1 MITKIAD
8 IEQLLTRGRTD
19 PLSVFSELRR
29 LAASDQW
36 QTREV
41 AATALVEIGKR
52 HSSDVAKEARRWAA
66 DSDPNIRRAA
76 SEGLRGIIKQS
87 PELVWPVL
95 ELLRADPNLYV
106 KKSVA
111 NVLRNG
117 SGRYPTEVLALCRKW
132 VESRDTN
139 TQWIVRD
146 GLRKLRATRPADVE
160 LILADSPAAV

>member
-1 MITKIAD
+1 MITRIAD

-66 DSDPNIRRAA
+66 DLDPNIRRAA
-76 SEGLRGIIKQS
+76 IEGLRGIIKQS

-117 SGRYPTEVLALCRKW
+117 SGRYPAEVLALCRKW